1 MTACWI
7 NAFPI
12 LDVGWKK
19 APPFYVLKIK
29 IYVNFYPA
37 LYSSAS
43 KTVCISMTNP
53 YWASTQT
60 LKSKVGISIGNPPRW
75 HLTPHLIDTQPYCL
89 WFISWVECK
98 GFLSFFFGGVAF
110 YSAWATIVWYEN
122 SHFKHIFALESLF
135 SSVNFPT
142 YIIFQTYICVEYTS
156 FFSFFFFNNPC
167 QHLLTYWYQH
177 VCLILSKDLLAAY
190 QAIYLIISITVHT
203 LLSCIFI

>member
-19 APPFYVLKIK
+19 SPPFYVLKIK

-75 HLTPHLIDTQPYCL
+75 HLSLHLIDTQPYCL

-98 GFLSFFFGGVAF
+98 GATAALFFVFFFFLRGGGL
-110 YSAWATIVWYEN
+110 
-122 SHFKHIFALESLF
+122 HFKMHEQLLYDKKIHVLNTFFALKSLF
-135 SSVNFPT
+135 SSVSFPT
-142 YIIFQTYICVEYTS
+142 YHIICQTCICVE
-156 FFSFFFFNNPC
+156 
-167 QHLLTYWYQH
+167 
-177 VCLILSKDLLAAY
+177 
-190 QAIYLIISITVHT
+190 
-203 LLSCIFI
+203 